1 MAARSA
7 NYTVIEMAFSNS
19 ARELAFLSLLKCE
32 GAQKFSNLE
41 VDSTIRK
48 HGLTGAE
55 RALYTNLVY
64 GTIER
69 KITLDYLIEKFS
81 TVPFDDIQPKVLWI
95 LRLGAY
101 QLLYLDR
108 IPARA
113 VCNESVELCKLYCNR
128 GATGYVNAVLR
139 ELARRLDE
147 LPLPDR
153 EKEPYKYLSV
163 VHSCPEWLC
172 YMWDSMYG
180 SEKAQGM
187 LEAMNI
193 HPYLTLRVNNL
204 RVSRDELYEE
214 IMKEG
219 ISCTPTRLS
228 PHGIKLNQFVPIAEL
243 RWLSEG
249 LCYVQDE
256 ASQLCVAELGPR
268 PGELVIDTCACP
280 GGKTFGC
287 ALTMENRGRV
297 MAFDLH
303 ENKLSLVRRGAKTM
317 GLTIIE
323 TMAHNGYS
331 PHPDFIG
338 KADRVLCDVPCSGL
352 GVIAKKPDL
361 RFKKPE
367 DIARLPELQLRLL
380 VASAEY
386 VKVGGTLLY
395 STCTLSKAENE
406 GVAQRFIETVRG
418 FEFDGFGMRTLF
430 PQQYGTDGFFIAKF
444 RRVE

>member
-1 MAARSA
+1 
-7 NYTVIEMAFSNS
+7 MAFSNS

-32 GAQKFSNLE
+32 KAQKFSNLE

-81 TVPFDDIQPKVLWI
+81 TVNFDSIELKVLTI

-108 IPARA
+108 MPARA
-113 VCNESVELCKLYCNR
+113 ACDESVELCKLYCNR
-128 GATGYVNAVLR
+128 GAVGFVNAVLR
-139 ELARRLDE
+139 EFSRRLDK
-147 LPLPDR
+147 LPLPD
-153 EKEPYKYLSV
+153 KDTEPYKYMSVLS
-163 VHSCPEWLC
+163 SCPEWLC

-180 SEKAQGM
+180 SEKARGI

-204 RVSRDELYEE
+204 LATRDEVYED
-214 IMKEG
+214 IKKEG
-219 ISCTPTRLS
+219 IACTPTRLS
-228 PHGIKLNQFVPIAEL
+228 PYGIKLNQFVPISEL
-243 RWLSEG
+243 HWLSEG

-256 ASQLCVAELGPR
+256 ASQLCVAELAPR
-268 PGELVIDTCACP
+268 PGETVIDTCACP

-287 ALTMENRGRV
+287 ALTMENKGRV
-297 MAFDLH
+297 IALDLH
-303 ENKLSLVRRGAKTM
+303 ENKLSLVRRGAQAL
-317 GLTIIE
+317 GLNIIE
-323 TMAHNGYS
+323 TKAHNGYA
-331 PHPDFIG
+331 PFPPFRGI
-338 KADRVLCDVPCSGL
+338 ADRVLCDVPCSGL

-361 RFKKPE
+361 RFKKPD
-367 DIARLPELQLRLL
+367 DIARLPEVQLRLL
-380 VASAEY
+380 TASAEY
-386 VKVGGTLLY
+386 VKPGGILLY

-406 GVAQRFIETVRG
+406 GVAQRFIEESPA
-418 FEFDGFGMRTLF
+418 FEFDEFGMRTLF
-430 PQQYGTDGFFIAKF
+430 PQEFGTDGFFIAKF
-444 RRVE
+444 RRVI

>member
-1 MAARSA
+1 M
-7 NYTVIEMAFSNS
+7 VIAMAFSNS

-32 GAQKFSNLE
+32 KAQKFSNLE

-69 KITLDYLIEKFS
+69 KITLDYLIERLS
-81 TVPFDDIQPKVLWI
+81 SVPFASIELKVLTL

-113 VCNESVELCKLYCNR
+113 ACDESVELCKLYCSR
-128 GATGYVNAVLR
+128 GAVGYVNAVLR
-139 ELARRLDE
+139 EITRRLDK
-147 LPLPDR
+147 LPLPDKD
-153 EKEPYKYLSV
+153 KEPYKYMSV
-163 VHSCPEWLC
+163 IHSCPEWLC
-172 YMWDSMYG
+172 YMWDTMYG
-180 SEKAQGM
+180 SDKANGI

-204 RVSRDELYEE
+204 RISRDELYEE
-214 IMKEG
+214 LKKEG

-228 PHGIKLNQFVPIAEL
+228 PHGIKLNMFVPIAEL
-243 RWLSEG
+243 HWLAEG

-256 ASQLCVAELGPR
+256 ASQLCVAELAPQ

-297 MAFDLH
+297 VAFDLH
-303 ENKLSLVRRGAKTM
+303 DSKLSLIKRGGQ
-317 GLTIIE
+317 GLGLGIIE
-323 TMAHNGYS
+323 TAAHNGYTA
-331 PHPDFIG
+331 HPDFIG
-338 KADRVLCDVPCSGL
+338 KADRVLCDAPCSGL

-361 RFKKPE
+361 RFKKPD
-367 DIARLPELQLRLL
+367 DIARLPEIQLRLL
-380 VASAEY
+380 TASAEY
-386 VKVGGTLLY
+386 VKPGGTLLY

-406 GVAQRFIETVRG
+406 GVAQRFLETERG
-418 FEFDGFGMRTLF
+418 FELDGCGMRTLF
-430 PQQYGTDGFFIAKF
+430 PQEHGSDGFFIAKF
-444 RRVE
+444 KRVR